1 MVLFFCQVP
10 LGIQLLNEM
19 KMDEMC
25 KILEGL
31 HHYVP
36 SICTDES
43 TTLPNGEELSF
54 KEVRMWDTLF
64 GGNQLTVAHARGSI
78 AIRANHPDAKE
89 RLEGLGTNCRGLAL
103 EDDFMKVFC
112 T

>member
-1 MVLFFCQVP
+1 MVLFFGQVP

-19 KMDEMC
+19 KVDEMC

-36 SICTDES
+36 SIYTDES

-64 GGNQLTVAHARGSI
+64 GGDQLTVAHARGSI
-78 AIRANHPDAKE
+78 AIRANHPDANE
-89 RLEGLGTNCRGLAL
+89 RLEGLVPTV
-103 EDDFMKVFC
+103 EDWHLRMTFMKVFC
-112 T
+112 R